1 MSLHLD
7 VRSRPLAV
15 LILGSFVEFPHPI
28 GRIAAVADQS
38 EGFAVEVKPMRYR
51 GRSGD
56 GKIRSDRFMLSRVRR
71 FVHVQKQHRTL
82 NACRLKDPSV
92 EDSCSSRCFPVD
104 PVDRVAGSVFPQTA
118 HECWVLEQPI
128 LDFHFSHR
136 SATGNLYR
144 FQND

>member
-1 MSLHLD
+1 
-7 VRSRPLAV
+7 V
-15 LILGSFVEFPHPI
+15 
-28 GRIAAVADQS
+28 
-38 EGFAVEVKPMRYR
+38 
-51 GRSGD
+51 
-56 GKIRSDRFMLSRVRR
+56 LSRVRR
-71 FVHVQKQHRTL
+71 FVHVQEQHRTL

-92 EDSCSSRCFPVD
+92 EDSCSSRRFPVD

-118 HECWVLEQPI
+118 HECWVLEESI